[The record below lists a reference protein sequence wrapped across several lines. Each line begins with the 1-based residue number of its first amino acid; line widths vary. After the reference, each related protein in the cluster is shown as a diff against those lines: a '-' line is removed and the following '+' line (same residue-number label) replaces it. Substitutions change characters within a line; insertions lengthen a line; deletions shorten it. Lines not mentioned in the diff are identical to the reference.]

1 MSKPDTLTQD
11 IGVLKR
17 REAEARILAPVID
30 AMSEAFGREPVMAIL
45 KDTITRIARE
55 QGRELAAAVGGC
67 DGAAFLSG
75 LEAWTRGN
83 ALEINVLR
91 EETEAVD
98 FNVERCRY
106 AEMYRELG
114 ISELGAVLSCNR
126 DYAMVEGFAPAATLE
141 RTQTILSGA
150 SHCDFRYTFPGSGRD

>member
-1 MSKPDTLTQD
+1 M
-11 IGVLKR
+11 
-17 REAEARILAPVID
+17 
-30 AMSEAFGREPVMAIL
+30 
-45 KDTITRIARE
+45 
-55 QGRELAAAVGGC
+55 
-67 DGAAFLSG
+67 
-75 LEAWTRGN
+75 
-83 ALEINVLR
+83 EINVLR

-126 DYAMVEGFAPAATLE
+126 DYAMVEGFAPEATLE

-150 SHCDFRYTFPGSGRD
+150 SHCDFRYTFPGSDRD